1 MNTDIKENPSPAG
14 LSDKRWTASS
24 NGLWHAYDG
33 GLTREATV
41 YQPSN
46 SKKWCLVSH
55 KTEYDTLEEAKAVA
69 EALVAMKGGV
79 R

>member
-1 MNTDIKENPSPAG
+1 MKNANKNLSPAG
-14 LSDKRWTASS
+14 LSNRWTASRS
-24 NGLWHAYDG
+24 GTWHSYYRKFSYGAS
-33 GLTREATV
+33 V
-41 YQPSN
+41 YQINN

-69 EALVAMKGGV
+69 EALVAMKGSS